1 MTNREKAIIT
11 CYTGISMF
19 QGDQLKYLYD
29 YLEEKLGF
37 RPLTHEIPLYLA
49 DTDLGQ
55 QIKEDFIDLCK
66 ESDD

>member
-11 CYTGISMF
+11 CYTGITMF
-19 QGDQLKYLYD
+19 QEEQLKYLYD

-49 DTDLGQ
+49 DTDLG
-55 QIKEDFIDLCK
+55 
-66 ESDD
+66 